1 MAFYI
6 SSFLIVSIIIAGIG
20 YYFAVMPA
28 KGGFRVLMYHHI
40 KPGQNDGLCVS
51 SELFE
56 KQLLYL
62 KQNNYHIISGNDLYK
77 SLKSK
82 SKLPERS
89 VLITFDDAYQN
100 FPEHAL
106 PIINK
111 QNMEAIVF
119 VPTAYIGG
127 VNEWDQGQEPLM
139 DATTLKSLPANIA
152 LGVHCHRHINYGKSM
167 LNVVEEDITIA
178 ERTLE
183 SLGLKYIP
191 FIAYPYGAFPRR
203 KKTFSLLKSIMKSR
217 KIKAAFRIG
226 NKINPLL
233 PKPKYL
239 IKRLDIRGDE
249 SFLAFKRKVKYGK
262 L

>member
-1 MAFYI
+1 MENYI
-6 SSFLIVSIIIAGIG
+6 IPIVLATFIIVILC
-20 YYFAVMPA
+20 YYFALLPA
-28 KGGFRVLMYHHI
+28 RNGFRVLMYHHI
-40 KPGQNDGLCVS
+40 KPNQNDGLCVS
-51 SELFE
+51 SQNFE
-56 KQLLYL
+56 KHLSYL
-62 KQNNYHIISGNDLYK
+62 TQSNYHIISGSDLYNH
-77 SLKSK
+77 LKSK
-82 SKLPERS
+82 SKLPENS

-100 FPEHAL
+100 FAEHAL
-106 PIINK
+106 PVLNTHK
-111 QNMEAIVF
+111 MPAMVF

-139 DATTLKSLPANIA
+139 NEYTLKSLPSNIDLA
-152 LGVHCHRHINYGKSM
+152 IHCHKHINYGTSM

-178 ERTLE
+178 ERTLG
-183 SLGLKYIP
+183 SLFIKYIP

-203 KKTFSLLKSIMKSR
+203 EKTFGLMKSIMKSR

-226 NKINPLL
+226 NKINPLK

-249 SFLAFKRKVKYGK
+249 NFLAFKRKVKYGK